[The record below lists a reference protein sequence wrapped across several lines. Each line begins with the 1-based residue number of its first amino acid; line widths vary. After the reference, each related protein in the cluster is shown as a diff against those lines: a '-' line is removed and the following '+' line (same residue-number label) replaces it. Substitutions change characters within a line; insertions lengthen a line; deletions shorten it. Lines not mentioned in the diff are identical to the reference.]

1 MSRLGCCLAG
11 GGGGDDALPSYTLPD
26 SAAAD
31 GKLAEWAGIPP
42 SAASGDWTKDDPAL
56 QLYAGMKPGGR
67 ELFFLIMVRDRQ
79 RYGDGTPP
87 TCRADG
93 ADALVLCFDFD
104 RQAAMPIIRIGR
116 TTVSGTSTAHRP
128 FARPTGRIVLTPR
141 SSQRPAQTDPRRG
154 HDLLAESD

>member
-1 MSRLGCCLAG
+1 MFVAGWLAVLVCPG
-11 GGGGDDALPSYTLPD
+11 WAAAAPGAEGKMNALPTYTLPD
-26 SAAAD
+26 SAAVD

-67 ELFFLIMVRDRQ
+67 ELFFLVMVRDRQ

-87 TCRADG
+87 TCRAHG

-104 RQAAMPIIRIGR
+104 RQARDANCPDWQDNRKRAMYGQQ
-116 TTVSGTSTAHRP
+116 TVP
-128 FARPTGRIVLTPR
+128 AR
-141 SSQRPAQTDPRRG
+141 
-154 HDLLAESD
+154 